1 MKRHTTFML
10 TGMMILGLAAGGI
23 AQLSFA
29 QSSPLIG
36 TWKLNIEKSTFS
48 GTPPR
53 SRTATFAQD
62 GQNIRNTVRA
72 IDAQG
77 NSATVVLLHIYDGR
91 PHPTM
96 GVSDFDVSTYTR
108 VDANTEIF
116 ARFKDGNLV
125 MVGTTVV
132 SPDGKTETITS
143 TGTGSG
149 PFSGNYI
156 LVYDS
161 SSSGEIALRMG

>member
-36 TWKLNIEKSTFS
+36 TWKLNLEKSKFS
-48 GTPPR
+48 GAPPR

-62 GQNIRNTVRA
+62 GQNIRNTVQA

-96 GVSDFDVSTYTR
+96 GVSDFDASTYTR

-156 LVYDS
+156 LVYDKQ
-161 SSSGEIALRMG
+161 

>member
-1 MKRHTTFML
+1 MKRRTTFML
-10 TGMMILGLAAGGI
+10 TGMMVLGLAVGGI

-36 TWKLNIEKSTFS
+36 TWKLNLGKSRFS
-48 GTPPR
+48 GPPPR

-62 GQNIRNTVRA
+62 GQNIRNTVQA

-77 NSATVVLLHIYDGR
+77 NPATVVLLHIYDGR

-96 GVSDFDVSTYTR
+96 GISDFDASTYTR

-116 ARFKDGNLV
+116 ARFNDGNTSSWSAPPSCRRTARRRPSRPQALEAALSPA
-125 MVGTTVV
+125 TT
-132 SPDGKTETITS
+132 SSCTT
-143 TGTGSG
+143 
-149 PFSGNYI
+149 
-156 LVYDS
+156 S
-161 SSSGEIALRMG
+161 SSSGIAS

>member
-10 TGMMILGLAAGGI
+10 TGMMILGLAVGGI

-36 TWKLNIEKSTFS
+36 TWKLNLDKSRFS
-48 GTPPR
+48 GPPPR

-62 GQNIRNTVRA
+62 GQNIRNTVQA

-96 GVSDFDVSTYTR
+96 GVSDFDASTYTR

-149 PFSGNYI
+149 SFSGNYI
-156 LVYDS
+156 LVYDKQ
-161 SSSGEIALRMG
+161 